1 MATVEPVRA
10 MPSALHY
17 GQETFDRDFDAI
29 HESSVEADMYF
40 LQRDELWETEKP
52 YGMRYYAEG
61 IAQSNVRREKHRI
74 VLKDI
79 RQLTI
84 APSVDVQ
91 GFSVMA
97 LDSRMA
103 YEDFNDYS
111 KIKLIYHQ
119 DIIAALKKTLGAKHV
134 FVMDNAVCACYL
146 QLLRTPTP
154 DSENRFVA
162 EKQTSQFPK
171 GRTTNG
177 ISPRLCHTLVRG
189 SVVSKPRESL
199 IQARLH
205 TGRSR
210 SHANDPVWKTRA
222 RGSECSVAGHQVC
235 HLSLVI

>member
-17 GQETFDRDFDAI
+17 GQETFDRDFDTI

-119 DIIAALKKTLGAKHV
+119 DIVAALKKTLGAKHV

-146 QLLRTPTP
+146 QLSALRHLILKTG
-154 DSENRFVA
+154 S
-162 EKQTSQFPK
+162 SQ
-171 GRTTNG
+171 R
-177 ISPRLCHTLVRG
+177 
-189 SVVSKPRESL
+189 SKLPNFPREELRMGSAHGYVTHWYEAPWYQSL
-199 IQARLH
+199 ESHSYKPDFTRDEAVRMLTTLYGKRAPEVLSAR
-205 TGRSR
+205 
-210 SHANDPVWKTRA
+210 W
-222 RGSECSVAGHQVC
+222 QVIKFVT
-235 HLSLVI
+235 LSLVM